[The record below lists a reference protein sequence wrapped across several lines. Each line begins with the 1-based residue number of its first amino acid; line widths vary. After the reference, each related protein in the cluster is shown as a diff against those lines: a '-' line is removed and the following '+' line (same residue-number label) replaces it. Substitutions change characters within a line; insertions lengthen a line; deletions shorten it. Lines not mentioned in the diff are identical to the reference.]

1 MLVSTF
7 RSFNLEEKIEFESYI
22 TKLLIESV
30 SNEVASVKSMEI
42 MLIETLNLKMRDK
55 IIEPDNEKFNSLKK
69 LLSVNE
75 FERFMHR
82 YMGLIG

>member
-1 MLVSTF
+1 LLISTF

-22 TKLLIESV
+22 TKLLIESG
-30 SNEVASVKSMEI
+30 SNQVASVKSMEI
-42 MLIETLNLKMRDK
+42 MLIETLNLKIRDK
-55 IIEPDNEKFNSLKK
+55 IIEPDYEKFNSLKK